1 MLLKILVNEKEEVI
15 RRLLRDV
22 IDKGDVIDSVATN
35 GRIYDLEEEKAGRLF
50 EKLYREG
57 IRPTLV
63 IWWADR
69 E

>member
-22 IDKGDVIDSVATN
+22 IDKSDVIDSVVTN
-35 GRIYDLEEEKAGRLF
+35 GRIYDLEEEKAERLF
-50 EKLYREG
+50 ENLYKEG